1 MVDDRP
7 EYQGSLPESERPKR
21 EPPTI
26 DLKASEVISET
37 AKASEPASAEAA
49 PEAATE
55 PPAAEP
61 VSQPAPA
68 ATPVSPWIVAPVSG
82 AVAAALVIG
91 VGWMLGWPAVQPAA
105 APPAPQLNAAAI
117 DDLTGRIAG
126 LETKIS
132 KPATPVADPASLA
145 RMETL
150 EKSLT
155 ALRGELATARAQSEK
170 LASAINE
177 VKSAPRADGSTPAPD
192 LSGINEQIA
201 KIESAMR
208 AQAADIAQQ
217 ARKIAEAKPADAQPA
232 DDLPLRRVV
241 AAALLD
247 VLIRTGDPYPAALA
261 AAKTLAPNADALK
274 PLDQFVTTGVPN
286 AGQLSR
292 ELLTLV
298 PKLTPAAPQDAA
310 TTGAGVVERLQA
322 GAAKLVRIERTN
334 ASGSDRGA
342 VVSRVTAAA
351 LRNDFNEARRELKAL
366 APADRAA
373 AQAWLDKAD
382 ARDAALAASRQFAA
396 DAMNVLAKP
405 AH

>member
-7 EYQGSLPESERPKR
+7 ENQGSLPDSEPPKR

-26 DLKASEVISET
+26 DLKASEVTSET
-37 AKASEPASAEAA
+37 TKANETEA

-55 PPAAEP
+55 TPAAEP
-61 VSQPAPA
+61 VPQPVSASA
-68 ATPVSPWIVAPVSG
+68 PVSPWIVAPVSG

-91 VGWMLGWPAVQPAA
+91 VGWMLGWPAIQPAA

-132 KPATPVADPASLA
+132 KPTAPVADPASLA

-170 LASAINE
+170 LTAAINE
-177 VKSAPRADGSTPAPD
+177 VKSAPRAGGSAPAPD

-201 KIESAMR
+201 RIESAVR
-208 AQAADIAQQ
+208 AQAAEIAQQ
-217 ARKIAEAKPADAQPA
+217 ASSIANAKPADAKPA

-247 VLIRTGDPYPAALA
+247 VLVRTGDPYPAALA
-261 AAKTLAPNADALK
+261 AAKTLAANADALK
-274 PLDQFVTTGVPN
+274 PLDQFATTGVPN
-286 AGQLSR
+286 AGKLSG
-292 ELLTLV
+292 ELLMLV
-298 PKLTPAAPQDAA
+298 PKLSRVVPQDNA
-310 TTGAGVVERLQA
+310 TTGAGIVERLQA
-322 GAAKLVRIERTN
+322 GAAKLVRIERTDT
-334 ASGSDRGA
+334 SGTDRGA
-342 VVSRVTAAA
+342 VVARATSAA
-351 LRNDFNEARRELKAL
+351 LRNDFNEARRELKTL
-366 APADRAA
+366 PPADRAA
-373 AQAWLDKAD
+373 AQAWLDKTD
-382 ARDAALAASRQFAA
+382 AREAAFAASSQFAA

-405 AH
+405 AQ